1 MAVRDL
7 VDPGGLRDINPN
19 CLDNCHDEYLA
30 KCQLSRTQTTYAIAN
45 QIFSHMF
52 LGRGGG

>member
-1 MAVRDL
+1 MGAIMAVRDL
-7 VDPGGLRDINPN
+7 VDPGGLRDINSK
-19 CLDNCHDEYLA
+19 CLAIKMPTIENTNY
-30 KCQLSRTQTTYAIAN
+30 YAIAN